1 MNINQSNKGYLQI
14 RSTIFHIA
22 GKFIFWRLTSI
33 IVEMR
38 VLIVFL
44 VGAIMPAIAS
54 ADLST
59 KNVLFLVA
67 DDMRPDIGVY
77 NENDQTHQKMYT
89 PNLDKLAKQSLLL
102 KRAYVQQAVCS
113 PTRASLLT
121 SRRPDTTH
129 VHDLIQYWREVGGN
143 FTTIPQYFKENGY
156 MTAGMGKIFHPG
168 GASGHDDPISW
179 TEPYFHGKAP
189 HWKNASRYSWYAASE
204 EETKQFPLL
213 DDQTAEH
220 AVEML
225 NMLASE
231 ARNGQQP
238 FFLAVGF
245 HKPHLPFLFPEQ
257 FLKHYPINDIQT
269 PDNPYAPIGMPQ
281 VAWSNFDEI
290 RKYDDIMNNY
300 GYGDINGTQFP
311 DTVVKQLRRAYYS
324 AISYTDS
331 LVGKVVDTLENLGL
345 ASNTIISFWGDHGWQ
360 LGEHGEWC
368 KHTNFELA
376 THAPMMVKVPGMT
389 DHGVVT
395 ETPTEFVDLFPT
407 LVEAA
412 GLPKLPLCPENSSN
426 VTTCTEG
433 ISMIP
438 LIEDPE
444 REWKSAV
451 FSQYPRM
458 IVSGNVVMGYTLR
471 AEVYRY
477 TEWVFYDTVK
487 YEPIWDQTR
496 GFELYDHSD
505 DPQENINRI
514 DDPNYNDIKK
524 KLSKVLHDGW
534 RAAIPEEKHKNDAD
548 INIEIIS

>member
-1 MNINQSNKGYLQI
+1 MLVDASFLAVVLFFNVV
-14 RSTIFHIA
+14 ST
-22 GKFIFWRLTSI
+22 KST
-33 IVEMR
+33 
-38 VLIVFL
+38 
-44 VGAIMPAIAS
+44 
-54 ADLST
+54 T
-59 KNVLFLVA
+59 KNVLFLAA

-77 NENDQTHQKMYT
+77 NVNNQNSPNMYT
-89 PNLDKLAKQSLLL
+89 PNLDRLAKQSLLL
-102 KRAYVQQAVCS
+102 KKAYVQQAVCS

-129 VHDLIQYWREVGGN
+129 VHDLIQYWRNVGGN

-156 MTAGMGKIFHPG
+156 ITAGMGKIFHPG
-168 GASGHDDPISW
+168 KASGHDDPISW

-189 HWKNASRYSWYAASE
+189 HWDNASQYSWFAASE
-204 EETKQFPLL
+204 EETEQYPLL
-213 DDQTAEH
+213 DDQTAEK
-220 AVEML
+220 AIEML
-225 NMLASE
+225 NHLAPK
-231 ARNGQQP
+231 ARNGNQP

-245 HKPHLPFLFPEQ
+245 HKPHLPFLFPEK
-257 FLKHYPINDIQT
+257 FLEHYPLNDIML
-269 PDNPYAPIGMPQ
+269 PDNPYAPNDMPQ

-290 RKYDDIMNNY
+290 RKYEDIMDKY

-311 DTVVKQLRRAYYS
+311 DQVTKELRRAYYS

-331 LVGKVVDTLENLGL
+331 LVGKVVDTLENLEL
-345 ASNTIISFWGDHGWQ
+345 AENTIISFWGDHGWQ

-376 THAPMMVKVPGMT
+376 THAPMMIKVPGMT
-389 DHGVVT
+389 DKGVEI

-412 GLPKLPLCPENSSN
+412 GLAKIPLCPENSSD
-426 VTTCTEG
+426 VMTCTEG
-433 ISMIP
+433 VSMIP
-438 LIEDPE
+438 LIDEPE
-444 REWKSAV
+444 RKWKSAV

-471 AEVYRY
+471 TQEYRY

-496 GFELYDHSD
+496 GFELYDHSN

-514 DDPNYNDIKK
+514 NDPNYSLLQK
-524 KLSKVLHDGW
+524 KLSKMLHDGW
-534 RAAIPEEKHKNDAD
+534 RAAMPEERYVETDD
-548 INIEIIS
+548 IDIELIA